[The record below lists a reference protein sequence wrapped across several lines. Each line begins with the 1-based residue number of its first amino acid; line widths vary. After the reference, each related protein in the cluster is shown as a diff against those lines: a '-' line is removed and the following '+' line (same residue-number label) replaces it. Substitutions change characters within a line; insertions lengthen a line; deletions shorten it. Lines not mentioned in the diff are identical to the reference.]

1 MQTPPLPPAL
11 VEPSS
16 LSLSEARL
24 TDDESHALR
33 AHEATIAAGR
43 ETFLQVGSALLEIH
57 DRRLYR
63 ESHQTFEHYVQDR
76 WDFSRQHA
84 YRLITAAGVAKNLS
98 PTGDITELNER
109 QTRALARLA
118 AEDQPVVFELAKT
131 TAPNG
136 RIASSHLKNLVTVAQ
151 QVMET
156 GAIGGESVAWDKAS
170 PEQKLAFLQD
180 TVDAER
186 QHQQR
191 DQARRALTSSASEN
205 WYTPP
210 AHMVPVR
217 EVLGGIDVD
226 PASCALA
233 NETVQAAKYYD
244 IDADGLAHDWPGRV
258 FMNPPYCGKAG
269 AFVAHLLDQYRRGI
283 TTSAIVL
290 VSANSTDTR
299 WFRPLF
305 DFPICFAGR
314 ISFDSASGAGTSA
327 TFGSAFIYLG
337 DDIDGFVR
345 VFQRL
350 GPVVVRIDA
359 PNASETRQVDDR
371 STLQEEVSHG
381 ERDV

>member
-131 TAPNG
+131 MAPSG
-136 RIASSHLKNLVTVAQ
+136 RITSSHLKNLVTVAQ

-156 GAIGGESVAWDKAS
+156 GAIGGGASRGTRHRLSKSWHSFRTRLMPNDNTSNAIRPAAPSPRRRLRIGIHRPRIWCQFGRCLEALMSTPRAVRWRTRRFKQRSITTLTLTAS
-170 PEQKLAFLQD
+170 P
-180 TVDAER
+180 TTGR
-186 QHQQR
+186 
-191 DQARRALTSSASEN
+191 
-205 WYTPP
+205 
-210 AHMVPVR
+210 
-217 EVLGGIDVD
+217 GGC
-226 PASCALA
+226 S
-233 NETVQAAKYYD
+233 
-244 IDADGLAHDWPGRV
+244 
-258 FMNPPYCGKAG
+258 
-269 AFVAHLLDQYRRGI
+269 
-283 TTSAIVL
+283 
-290 VSANSTDTR
+290 
-299 WFRPLF
+299 
-305 DFPICFAGR
+305 
-314 ISFDSASGAGTSA
+314 
-327 TFGSAFIYLG
+327 
-337 DDIDGFVR
+337 
-345 VFQRL
+345 
-350 GPVVVRIDA
+350 
-359 PNASETRQVDDR
+359 
-371 STLQEEVSHG
+371 
-381 ERDV
+381 